1 MKVGIAMPWRP
12 QPGRED
18 AHTFCVDWW
27 ERTLPDAK
35 LYEVDTAHEVY
46 NLAAARNL
54 GVQVAEADGCD
65 VVVVADADTVYT
77 PSRHVVEAVAQ
88 AATDERVHMPFTDQR
103 YLTEQETRK
112 IILERVLPPLQGHR
126 GNGCCYIMTPATYWA
141 FGGSDERF
149 SGWGGDDD
157 QLVAAATC
165 LVGLRRHRA
174 IALSLW
180 HPASRDVGSER
191 HKPNAAL
198 AHRYWDA
205 VHSRQAM
212 RELIAEQDYE

>member
-12 QPGRED
+12 GPGREA
-18 AHTFCVDWW
+18 AHDYCVWW
-27 ERTLPDAK
+27 WGQVLPDAPI
-35 LYEVDTAHEVY
+35 YEVDTAHEVY

-65 VVVVADADTVYT
+65 VVVITDADSVYV
-77 PSRHVVEAVAQ
+77 PHRHVHEAIAE
-88 AATDERVHMPFTDQR
+88 AAVDGRVHMPFSSQR
-103 YLTEQETRK
+103 YLTEHETKRLVEDH
-112 IILERVLPPLQGHR
+112 IVPDVTGSH
-126 GNGCCYIMTPATYWA
+126 GNGCSYILTPATYRA

-165 LVGLRRHRA
+165 LVGLKRHRGL
-174 IALSLW
+174 ALSLW
-180 HPASRDVGSER
+180 HPAFRDIGSVR

-198 AHRYWDA
+198 AARYWDA
-205 VHSRQAM
+205 VHSKGAM
-212 RELIAEQDYE
+212 RDLIAEREL